1 MKHHFGSEFLV
12 LLYSLHDATRLV
24 KMNTFKAHR
33 YIRCTF
39 KMERDFARTRR
50 NQDLACE
57 AKVEATLIID
67 SVHIALRITQ

>member
-1 MKHHFGSEFLV
+1 
-12 LLYSLHDATRLV
+12 
-24 KMNTFKAHR
+24 MNAFKAHG

-39 KMERDFARTRR
+39 KVERGLARTRR

-57 AKVEATLIID
+57 VEVEAALIID